1 MPSVQ
6 LSNYLQLRANG
17 ESVEVASTRS
27 GIGLAEAR
35 LHEEDIASGDLPLP
49 APSLERGEGGR
60 GQAVPAL
67 TQQAAAT
74 PGKCESMAPAN
85 VAKQHSNPPRPDA
98 LEGRAP
104 EPLPPPSRARA
115 PARARKTEQSKGTTM
130 ANGTVAADELR
141 LLIERIERVKEE
153 IKGLNDDVRDI
164 YAEAKSRGFDT
175 PAMKSVVKLRK
186 MEPHTRQEAEA
197 ILLAYMDALGLV
209 QSEASIA
216 LAA

>member
-6 LSNYLQLRANG
+6 LSEYLQLRADG
-17 ESVEVASTRS
+17 VSVEHAAEQSR
-27 GIGLAEAR
+27 IGVAEAR

-49 APSLERGEGGR
+49 
-60 GQAVPAL
+60 
-67 TQQAAAT
+67 
-74 PGKCESMAPAN
+74 
-85 VAKQHSNPPRPDA
+85 
-98 LEGRAP
+98 
-104 EPLPPPSRARA
+104 PPSRARA
-115 PARARKTEQSKGTTM
+115 PARAREDQSGEGMNM

-175 PAMKSVVKLRK
+175 PAMKSVIKLRK
-186 MEPHTRQEAEA
+186 MEPNTRQEAEA
-197 ILLAYMDALGLV
+197 ILLLYMDALGMV
-209 QSEASIA
+209 QSEAAIA